1 MSTSLSFTAP
11 RVEVKEWERELESM
25 PMDEKAKAIQDLY
38 GRTEPIEETPEFL
51 LSKMEELQVHLQQIG
66 DDTEAFLEAQRRL
79 PGVVNSFEFRLMFLR
94 AGLFDAEVSNNTIL
108 MDESTAFLS
117 RSSNLDLCQHVCR
130 LGDSSISS

>member
-108 MDESTAFLS
+108 MDESTAFLF
-117 RSSNLDLCQHVCR
+117 RSSNLDLCQHACR
-130 LGDSSISS
+130 LDDSSISS